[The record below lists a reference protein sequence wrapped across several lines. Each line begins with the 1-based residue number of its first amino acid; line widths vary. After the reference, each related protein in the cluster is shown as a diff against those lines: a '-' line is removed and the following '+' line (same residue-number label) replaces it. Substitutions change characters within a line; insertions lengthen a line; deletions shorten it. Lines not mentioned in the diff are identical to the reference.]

1 MVTVI
6 ILYMYINN
14 YNYIDDLS
22 SPSNIS
28 LTKASHER
36 LTFSWTP
43 VTHSCSALHY
53 IINSEDCGDCPS
65 TANTTTVDCF
75 IEQLQPNDI
84 TKCIISVR
92 AALCENNNI
101 SHGNLSSRSF
111 LLRGTYYIIIIIIIL
126 CSTANIHSIS
136 MHIFSYNNIITKSL

>member
-1 MVTVI
+1 
-6 ILYMYINN
+6 MYIIFINN
-14 YNYIDDLS
+14 FIINYIDDLS

-92 AALCENNNI
+92 AALCENNNS

-111 LLRGTYYIIIIIIIL
+111 LLRGTYYNIITML

-136 MHIFSYNNIITKSL
+136 MHTFSYIIKSL

>member
-1 MVTVI
+1 MVTACNI
-6 ILYMYINN
+6 ICVHYFNN
-14 YNYIDDLS
+14 FIINYIDDLS

-28 LTKASHER
+28 MTKASHER

-65 TANTTTVDCF
+65 TVNTTTVDCF
-75 IEQLQPNDI
+75 MIEQVQPNDI

-92 AALCENNNI
+92 AALCENNNS

-111 LLRGTYYIIIIIIIL
+111 LLRGTYYNNITIML

-136 MHIFSYNNIITKSL
+136 MHILTIL